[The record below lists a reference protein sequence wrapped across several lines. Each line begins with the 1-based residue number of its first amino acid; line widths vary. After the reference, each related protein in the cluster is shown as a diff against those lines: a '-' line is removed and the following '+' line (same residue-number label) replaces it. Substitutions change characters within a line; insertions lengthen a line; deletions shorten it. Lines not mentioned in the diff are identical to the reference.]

1 MRRAAFPSQNR
12 RRQQAWPPRR
22 RFGCGVSGLGL
33 KAPSFKDTAQ
43 KRWNREA
50 KAADRADHR
59 WRHEEAAAAA
69 AQNEQA
75 QASAFE
81 EEEED
86 AARRWEEEMAAALPP
101 PPPKALSPREARP
114 HRAESRRRAR
124 VEAPEAL
131 RVEEA
136 GHTTGISCIHVL
148 HQSTGRLTRLSRRA
162 SPRRISTPPHAQ
174 PGSRRGSLRQR
185 SDRHRSTAA
194 RPSAST
200 RRTAPT
206 RTVPTAAA
214 AA

>member
-114 HRAESRRRAR
+114 HRAEPRRGVGAQ
-124 VEAPEAL
+124 APETL
-131 RVEEA
+131 RVAQA
-136 GHTTGISCIHVL
+136 G
-148 HQSTGRLTRLSRRA
+148 RDARDR
-162 SPRRISTPPHAQ
+162 
-174 PGSRRGSLRQR
+174 RRGSWHPGGRLLLGGG
-185 SDRHRSTAA
+185 
-194 RPSAST
+194 P
-200 RRTAPT
+200 
-206 RTVPTAAA
+206 V
-214 AA
+214 

>member
-12 RRQQAWPPRR
+12 RRHQAWPPKR
-22 RFGCGVSGLGL
+22 RFGCGVGAVGL

-81 EEEED
+81 AEEED

-101 PPPKALSPREARP
+101 PPPKALSPEKRARIERN
-114 HRAESRRRAR
+114 RAAALALKRRKLSESRGRDGMPGVGGVRGIQ
-124 VEAPEAL
+124 
-131 RVEEA
+131 EA
-136 GHTTGISCIHVL
+136 GS
-148 HQSTGRLTRLSRRA
+148 
-162 SPRRISTPPHAQ
+162 
-174 PGSRRGSLRQR
+174 
-185 SDRHRSTAA
+185 
-194 RPSAST
+194 
-200 RRTAPT
+200 
-206 RTVPTAAA
+206 
-214 AA
+214 